1 MHGGEQSDGGE
12 DEASERADAAEA
24 ARAEHDCGAVGERV
38 LFADR
43 GQGGGECEITE

>member
-24 ARAEHDCGAVGERV
+24 ARAEHDCGAV
-38 LFADR
+38 DK
-43 GQGGGECEITE
+43 GGGGGSEGAR

>member
-24 ARAEHDCGAVGERV
+24 AHAEHDCGAVDE
-38 LFADR
+38 
-43 GQGGGECEITE
+43 GGGGGSKGAR